1 MGRLR
6 RIFLVGGPVLQAA
19 PLFAP
24 IFAGLLG
31 IQAL

>member
-1 MGRLR
+1 
-6 RIFLVGGPVLQAA
+6 VGGPVQAA
-19 PLFAP
+19 PLLAA